1 MGEQV
6 LVDLERARVR
16 AAGVVEDLGQT
27 AGRELVTEEN
37 GEQESR
43 ANEVGPRVGR
53 DPRLEGLAPRI
64 GDRVRH
70 AVPRAGVA
78 DLHVPALGEDAQ
90 LPVDLAAGDIPEVAD
105 GQLDERVEV
114 PAGHGPVGQEPQQ
127 RSRGGV
133 QGTFLGGHVDMVAR
147 PTNVDGV
154 LPHS

>member
-6 LVDLERARVR
+6 LVNLERARVR
-16 AAGVVEDLGQT
+16 PAGVVEDLGQT

-37 GEQESR
+37 GEQQAR
-43 ANEVGPRVGR
+43 ADEVGPWVGR
-53 DPRLEGLAPRI
+53 DPRLEGLAPRV

-90 LPVDLAAGDIPEVAD
+90 LPVDLAAGDVPEVAD
-105 GQLDERVEV
+105 GQLDEAVEV
-114 PAGHGPVGQEPQQ
+114 PARHGPVGEEREQ
-127 RSRGGV
+127 RSRRRV
-133 QGTFLGGHVDMVAR
+133 ERSILTGHIDMLQRQA
-147 PTNVDGV
+147 NVDGV